1 MKITRRVLLLGLAL
15 APFGACASSGGPA
28 KPAAEPLHLVVLHT
42 NDVHGQLTP
51 GRDGGGLKRLA
62 AEVAALRAELE
73 PEAEVLLLDGGDWFQ
88 GTPEGRV
95 EGGGAFLELLS
106 ALDYDAMAVGNHE
119 LDYGREHLEALLART
134 RLPAVCANVRDP
146 ATGTRVPWGE
156 PYRIVERGGVR
167 IALVGLLTPETPV
180 ISHAS
185 TRLLAFEDPLAVLAR
200 TQAELAGKA
209 DLVIPVTHLGVREDE
224 RLAEAFGLP
233 LIVGGH
239 SHTALEQG
247 LQAGDTLI
255 VQAGAK
261 AAVLGRVDLWVE
273 RTTFTVLCAEARLCE
288 LERDGPLDPAFAAA
302 AARLSGQTEAEMGT
316 VVGAFGAPLERK
328 GGVTS
333 ASSAGNLL
341 CDLFRE
347 RAGTPIALHNKGGI
361 RTSLPAG
368 TATRRD
374 LFELL
379 PFDNTLVVL
388 SVSGEELF
396 EALRRAVEL
405 PEHSG
410 IEVSGL
416 VVRLA
421 EPGAPKS
428 RLLAVE
434 VAGTPLDPLGRY
446 RVATNS
452 FLARG
457 GDGYFDAD
465 VEVELDTGLVLRE
478 IVEGA
483 LAERGT
489 LTPAADERFL
499 GPREP

>member
-15 APFGACASSGGPA
+15 APLGACASTSGP
-28 KPAAEPLHLVVLHT
+28 PPAEPLHLVVLHT
-42 NDVHGQLTP
+42 NDVHGQLQP
-51 GRDGGGLKRLA
+51 GRDGGGLVRLA

-95 EGGGAFLELLS
+95 EGGGAFLELLA
-106 ALDYDAMAVGNHE
+106 ALDYDAMAVGNLE
-119 LDYGREHLEALLART
+119 LDYGREHLEALLARAE
-134 RLPAVCANVRDP
+134 LPAVCANVRDP
-146 ATGTRVPWGE
+146 STGARVAWGE

-180 ISHAS
+180 ISHPS
-185 TRLLAFEDPLAVLAR
+185 TRLLAFEDPSEVLGRAR
-200 TQAELAGKA
+200 AELAGKA
-209 DLVIPVTHLGVREDE
+209 DLVIPVTHLGVREDTA
-224 RLAEAFGLP
+224 LAEAHGLP

-239 SHTALEQG
+239 SHTALAQG
-247 LQAGDTLI
+247 LRAGDTLI

-261 AAVLGRVDLWVE
+261 AAVLGRVDLWVD
-273 RTTFTVLCAEARLCE
+273 RTTFAVERAEARLLA
-288 LERDGPLDPAFAAA
+288 LEREGPLDPAFAAA
-302 AARLSGQTEAEMGT
+302 CARLAGQTEAEMGT

-361 RTSLPAG
+361 RTALAAG
-368 TATRRD
+368 PATRRD

-388 SVSGEELF
+388 SVSGAELF

-405 PEHSG
+405 PEHAG

-416 VVRLA
+416 VLRLA
-421 EPGAPKS
+421 EPGAQKS
-428 RLLAVE
+428 KLLAVE
-434 VAGTPLDPLGRY
+434 VAGAPLDPLQRY

-478 IVEGA
+478 IVESA
-483 LAERGT
+483 LAEHGT
-489 LTPAADERFL
+489 LAPATDERFL
-499 GPREP
+499 GAR